1 MKKIFNREVINFILS
16 MFILLG
22 LSFYFT
28 TCYLDRDIY
37 FSLLR
42 WDVIILNVVPIF
54 SFLLIFYL
62 LTKRLWTSYGINFII
77 ISILGLINQNKLI
90 YRDDVLKLEDFS
102 LVFETWKMLERYK
115 VSISLV
121 TIFVLIVCIL
131 WGVYLFNTRR
141 KCEIKTKDRWL
152 IIGLIILFMI
162 TNNHLVYQREFF
174 WNKVGDKSN
183 INQWVETR
191 QCQIRGLIYPLIYTM
206 YDGLETPPDGY
217 KEKEVEEILSK
228 YEEDTIPEDKK
239 VNVIAIMLEA
249 YNDFSVFE
257 DEIPFTEDIYK
268 GWHEIENKSIHG
280 RLVTT
285 VFGGGTIET
294 ERAFLTGMQKHPSYR
309 KPTNSFV
316 WYFKNNGYYTEALHP
331 IIGSF
336 YNRITADSNMG
347 FDDFFYYENRLAA
360 IQEDYMMDKEFF
372 EVIKEDFEKTKEEGK
387 PLFSFSVTYQNHGPY
402 FDEDYEG
409 KEFYFTKKNWMSD
422 EVYNLINQYFSG
434 VKETTLAA
442 KDLVDYFDKEE
453 EPVIVV
459 MFGDHKP
466 YLGDNMVG
474 YDELNIYINAFKE
487 EGFLN
492 TYSTPF
498 IIHLNESAERLLSCP
513 SSGDAGDISPIYLM
527 DEIFDV
533 MGVNGSSFAQYLR
546 DTKKSI
552 PVITD
557 TFINYKG
564 KYEVFDKNSNPEAA
578 KIIDEYKK
586 VNYFNMT
593 KFNEK

>member
-22 LSFYFT
+22 VSFYFT
-28 TCYLDRDIY
+28 TCYLDKDIY

-62 LTKRLWTSYGINFII
+62 LTKRLWVSFGINSLILV
-77 ISILGLINQNKLI
+77 ILGLINQNKLI
-90 YRDDVLKLEDFS
+90 YRDDVLKIEDFS

-115 VSISLV
+115 VSISLI
-121 TIFVLIVCIL
+121 TIFIILVLIL
-131 WGVYLFNTRR
+131 WMVYLLNSKKKLEF
-141 KCEIKTKDRWL
+141 KTKDRVMLVIL
-152 IIGLIILFMI
+152 IVMFMI
-162 TNNHLVYQREFF
+162 TNNHLVYQKEFF
-174 WNKVGDKSN
+174 WNSVGDKSN

-191 QCQIRGLIYPLIYTM
+191 QCQVRGFIYPLIYTM
-206 YDGLETPPDGY
+206 YDGINTPPEGY
-217 KEKEVEEILSK
+217 DEKEIEEELSK
-228 YEEDTIPEDKK
+228 YEEDKIPEDKK

-249 YNDFSVFE
+249 YNDFSVFK
-257 DEIPFTEDIYK
+257 DEIPFTEDIYV
-268 GWHEIENKSIHG
+268 GWHEVENSSIHG
-280 RLVTT
+280 HLVTT

-294 ERAFLTGMQKHPSYR
+294 ERAFLTGMQNHPSYR

-372 EVIKEDFEKTKEEGK
+372 EVIKEDFEKAKEENK

-402 FDEDYEG
+402 FDENYDG

-422 EVYNLINQYFSG
+422 EVYNLVNQYFSG

-442 KDLVDYFDKEE
+442 KELVDYFDSQD

-487 EGFLN
+487 QGFLN

-498 IIHLNESAERLLSCP
+498 IIHLNESAERTLSVP
-513 SSGDAGDISPIYLM
+513 SKGEREDISPIYLM
-527 DEIFDV
+527 NEVFDI
-533 MGVNGSSFAQYLR
+533 MGVKGTSFAQYLR
-546 DTKKSI
+546 EQREVL
-552 PVITD
+552 PVITN
-557 TFINYKG
+557 TFVNYKG
-564 KYEVFDKNSNPEAA
+564 KYAEFDKYDGSEPA
-578 KIIDEYKK
+578 KIVDKYKK
-586 VNYFNMT
+586 VNYYNMT